1 MTNVSELPKNPLTP
15 PSLGKF
21 RVRFAILS
29 YLGARL
35 VRLTLLNALLYWP
48 WHWLK
53 VDYDGGIHHP
63 LLVLGMLVL
72 TVWTWSQLLATVVS
86 RFTDTNQQAR
96 GGGCHP

>member
-1 MTNVSELPKNPLTP
+1 VRVKNPLTP
-15 PSLGKF
+15 PSLGRS

-29 YLGARL
+29 HVDARL

-72 TVWTWSQLLATVVS
+72 TVWTWSQLLAAVVS
-86 RFTDTNQQAR
+86 RFTNTTQR
-96 GGGCHP
+96 GRGSGGHP